1 MPRTGA
7 TRRHTGGPLQA
18 LFNRFQAG
26 ASRPRPST
34 DAPDGRLTDRAI
46 LSLGLHNQPFRAP
59 GGQIPYFYN
68 DQLATLLDELETCVG
83 NAETLVILEGADES
97 GKTCTIAQLL
107 ERFYDGGHV
116 FLTRAGAGVSA
127 DAVIRSMLSAYRSTT
142 PQTLAECTEQL
153 VDHLAENAD
162 LGATSVLVVEDVDRM
177 PVAEM
182 QALLQEVDC
191 INAQIAEPVSV
202 LFSSAEPA
210 EALLDG
216 VHSQHIEAGQVDAFT
231 VPRLD
236 ADETASYIATR
247 LASAGYDDDL
257 PLDEREL
264 RMVTHSSNGL
274 PGYIDRAAAQALN
287 TAFNR
292 QQWHAL
298 MMPGQWWRAT
308 RRNLRWVLAGLTML
322 VIGLALGAWNAQP
335 RTQGDTLV
343 KSLPLP
349 TNPGANAVAEAP
361 TGAEPIAADNALEIR
376 TAQTRVEPVPVET
389 GSTETD
395 TAARAAEVDA
405 AAATETSTAPAAAA
419 TAAAATAAA
428 APAVEASA
436 GERVEVEETAAAAA
450 TAAEPAQERVSATG
464 ADATTAIES
473 TAAESTAAE
482 STAAAV
488 SSDVAASDD
497 AAAATAAE
505 TESAAVSV
513 QAADPA
519 TPQAAAPARSDTP
532 RTAASVEP
540 TPATTTTP
548 SQPINNSILGGVI
561 SGEKW
566 IQRRDPDRFT
576 VQLLAGAD
584 EAALRLHARRH
595 GMTSLSA
602 IYRTLRNGQPWFAL
616 VHGDFDSSGAAREAV
631 ASLPEVWQENSPWIR
646 TFGDVQRAI
655 D

>member
-18 LFNRFQAG
+18 LFNRIQAG
-26 ASRPRPST
+26 ASKPQSST

-68 DQLATLLDELETCVG
+68 DALATLLDELETCVG
-83 NAETLVILEGADES
+83 HAETLVILEGTNES

-153 VDHLAENAD
+153 VDHLADNAD

-182 QALLQEVDC
+182 QALLQEIDC
-191 INAQIAEPVSV
+191 INAQLAEPISV

-210 EALLDG
+210 EALLEG

-247 LASAGYDDDL
+247 LASAGYDDAL

-264 RMVTHSSNGL
+264 RVVAHSSNGL

-335 RTQGDTLV
+335 RQQSDTLV

-349 TNPGANAVAEAP
+349 INPGANAVAEAP
-361 TGAEPIAADNALEIR
+361 TGAEPIAADDALEIR
-376 TAQTRVEPVPVET
+376 TAESRVEPVPIEAQTRTTTPVADTDAAATAAADTSTPADPARTSVE
-389 GSTETD
+389 D
-395 TAARAAEVDA
+395 TAAATTTAKPTEERVTTAVAETTAASDTGTVIATESTAAEASTVADVPTA
-405 AAATETSTAPAAAA
+405 AAAPAAAA
-419 TAAAATAAA
+419 TAAAT
-428 APAVEASA
+428 PTTDETETASA
-436 GERVEVEETAAAAA
+436 SAQAD
-450 TAAEPAQERVSATG
+450 EPAA
-464 ADATTAIES
+464 
-473 TAAESTAAE
+473 
-482 STAAAV
+482 
-488 SSDVAASDD
+488 
-497 AAAATAAE
+497 
-505 TESAAVSV
+505 
-513 QAADPA
+513 
-519 TPQAAAPARSDTP
+519 PQAAAPAAASDTP
-532 RTAASVEP
+532 RTAASVDPAP
-540 TPATTTTP
+540 TAATTP

-566 IQRRDPDRFT
+566 IQRRDPD
-576 VQLLAGAD
+576 QIG
-584 EAALRLHARRH
+584 
-595 GMTSLSA
+595 
-602 IYRTLRNGQPWFAL
+602 
-616 VHGDFDSSGAAREAV
+616 
-631 ASLPEVWQENSPWIR
+631 
-646 TFGDVQRAI
+646 RAHV
-655 D
+655 